1 MSKVKFNPEH
11 KEFLDGF
18 LLPCYDVQTKKMFG
32 YPAYW
37 INGKMFACLYED
49 GVGIKIPE
57 SLATEL
63 LEKSNII
70 HFQPGNRSKMSEWI
84 QINRKRSSDYE
95 EDKGIF
101 EASMKFVSL
110 ISDNEKK

>member
-18 LLPCYDVQTKKMFG
+18 LLSCYDVQTKKMFG

-57 SLATEL
+57 SLTTEL

-70 HFQPGNRSKMSEWI
+70 HTYRLGYPTSAVEC
-84 QINRKRSSDYE
+84 
-95 EDKGIF
+95 
-101 EASMKFVSL
+101 
-110 ISDNEKK
+110 